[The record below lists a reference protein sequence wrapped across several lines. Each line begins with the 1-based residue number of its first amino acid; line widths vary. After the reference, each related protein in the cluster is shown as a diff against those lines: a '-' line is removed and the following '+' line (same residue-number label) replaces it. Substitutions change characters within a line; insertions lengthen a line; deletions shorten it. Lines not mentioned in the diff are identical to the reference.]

1 MEMSEMKNGMMVLGI
16 IAGASAFA
24 GAQTVVSTYDDVT
37 EGFKG
42 SSWTY
47 NGITYSN
54 VNNRDGVYAD
64 GTPFASGDN
73 GDQVIVENAT
83 LLYNDFPA
91 WGSANNALTFGT
103 SFIPGSNLTIGALV
117 TVDMDL
123 GGVANTASMEI
134 AYYENGPWIGI
145 EYHLDAYRNGALVGG
160 DVLTIGGTDPNARDN
175 IAFNTLSFD
184 GGEFD
189 SLVFYAT
196 LNGEYTAP
204 RAFVDDLTVNYIPAP
219 GALAVLG
226 LGGVVARR
234 RR

>member
-1 MEMSEMKNGMMVLGI
+1 MKNGTMTIGMISAMM
-16 IAGASAFA
+16 AGASGLATA
-24 GAQTVVSTYDDVT
+24 GTVVSTYDDVA
-37 EGFKG
+37 EGFQG
-42 SSWTY
+42 ASWTY

-64 GTPFASGDN
+64 GSPFASGDN
-73 GDQVIVENAT
+73 GDQLIIEDAT
-83 LLYNDFPA
+83 LLYNDFPT
-91 WGSANNALTFGT
+91 WGSANKALTFGT
-103 SFIPGSNLTIGALV
+103 TFIPGSNLSIGALV

-123 GGVANTASMEI
+123 GGVSNSTSMEI
-134 AYYENGPWIGI
+134 AFYENGPWIGI

-160 DVLTIGGTDPNARDN
+160 DVLTIAGTDPNARDN
-175 IAFNTLSFD
+175 IAFDTLSVD
-184 GGEFD
+184 GAEFD

-204 RAFVDDLTVNYIPAP
+204 RALVDNLSVNYIPAP

-226 LGGVVARR
+226 LGGLVARR